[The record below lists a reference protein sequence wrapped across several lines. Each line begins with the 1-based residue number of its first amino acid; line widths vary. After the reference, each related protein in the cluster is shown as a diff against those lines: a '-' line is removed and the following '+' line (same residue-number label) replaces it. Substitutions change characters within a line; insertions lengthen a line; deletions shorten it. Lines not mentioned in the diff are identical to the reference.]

1 MLFLHTKE
9 LIDLKDIKT
18 KQKVQM
24 IKTKDSKAN
33 IKHFIKQQTLRT
45 RNTDKDIRQESISSS
60 ANVQATNSVKKAAKQ
75 TFVESSYR
83 TTKFIK
89 ERKNEHKIKKQNTL
103 PNRNEIHPQKASY
116 ISKAKQTVVN
126 KVNATKMKKS
136 TEQLVSKPIVQNT
149 THAIKKTLHIV
160 KKGVSA
166 LNTLFSFGTGL
177 ILLIV
182 ITLFIGTFSV
192 LAQDGGSNS
201 EIVSLS
207 EEVIA
212 YEDTIRKYAI
222 EYDIEDYVSLLQAI
236 MMQESGGKGSD
247 PMQASESGYNT
258 KYPRIPNGI
267 TEPEY
272 SIDVGTHTFSDCV
285 KKANVKDPSDTEH
298 IYLALQGYNY
308 GNGYIEWALANFG
321 GYSKYNAQLFSDNKK
336 QELHVNGYGDPLYVD
351 HVMRYVGITF
361 RGGSNPNFNN
371 LEAWITKNPYARI
384 GLYGQCTW
392 FAWGRFYELY
402 GYDPGFTGNGWDCVD
417 ELLAAHR
424 DKFERA
430 DTPKAGAVFS
440 GIGKNHVGIVLKVN
454 GEGITIQDGNYDG
467 KTNTFEEAKTDWRT
481 NTYTI
486 SELRRR
492 YGGIVFANPK

>member
-1 MLFLHTKE
+1 M
-9 LIDLKDIKT
+9 KDIKT

-45 RNTDKDIRQESISSS
+45 RNMDKDTRQESISSN
-60 ANVQATNSVKKAAKQ
+60 ANAQATNSVKKAAKQ
-75 TFVESSYR
+75 TFFESSYR

-89 ERKNEHKIKKQNTL
+89 EKRNEHKIKKQNTL
-103 PNRNEIHPQKASY
+103 TNRNEIHPQKASY

-126 KVNATKMKKS
+126 KVNASKVKQTSEKIIS
-136 TEQLVSKPIVQNT
+136 TPVVQNT
-149 THAIKKTLHIV
+149 TKAVKTTYNVIKKS
-160 KKGVSA
+160 VSSIGA
-166 LNTLFSFGTGL
+166 LFSFGTGI
-177 ILLIV
+177 ILLLV
-182 ITLFIGTFSV
+182 LVLFIGTFGV
-192 LAQDGGSNS
+192 LAQDGESNS

-212 YEDTIRKYAI
+212 YEDTIRKYAK
-222 EYDIEDYVSLLQAI
+222 ESDIEDYVSLIQAI
-236 MMQESGGKGSD
+236 MMQESGGKGND

-258 KYPRIPNGI
+258 KYPRVPNGI
-267 TEPEY
+267 TEAEY
-272 SIDVGTHTFSDCV
+272 SIEVGVKTFSDCI

-308 GNGYIEWALANFG
+308 GNGYIEWALSNFG

-336 QELHVNGYGDPLYVD
+336 QELHISGYGDPLYVD

-402 GYDPGFTGNGWDCVD
+402 GYDPGFTGNGRNCVD

-454 GEGITIQDGNYDG
+454 GEDITIQDGNYDG

-481 NTYTI
+481 NTYTL

-492 YGGIVFANPK
+492 YGGIVFADPK